1 MPEYV
6 KPRKR
11 PEITPGVTYEA
22 QTGCG
27 TIYVTINEDEK
38 GQPIEV
44 FARLGK
50 AGGCACAQTEAV
62 GRLASLCLRCNV
74 DPEEIIKQLI
84 GIRCDRSYGVGKNAV
99 YSCADAVAKILRE
112 YLEEK
117 RGEKRLEEQL

>member
-62 GRLASLCLRCNV
+62 GRLAFLCLRCNI

-84 GIRCDRSYGVGKNAV
+84 GIRCDRLCVFQPLKFNVKVKLS
-99 YSCADAVAKILRE
+99 SLF
-112 YLEEK
+112 YLEA
-117 RGEKRLEEQL
+117 